1 MDLSV
6 RVRGEHCG
14 RRGLLTVILQ
24 AELAESRKRRC
35 VVNTG
40 TDGGRRGTATPE
52 IRGNIWRSS

>member
-1 MDLSV
+1 M
-6 RVRGEHCG
+6 
-14 RRGLLTVILQ
+14 TLQ

-52 IRGNIWRSS
+52 IRGEYLAFFVVGVIHGSSRRARKTAVL

>member
-1 MDLSV
+1 M
-6 RVRGEHCG
+6 
-14 RRGLLTVILQ
+14 TLQ

-52 IRGNIWRSS
+52 IRGEYLAFFVVGVDRKSVV